1 MRLLTLLLVPLAF
14 YGSGCSLPVG
24 AEEIPAAEVAATAA
38 SLPEFVGA
46 DAIQAAVAL
55 RDASLQYRLYP
66 SARGDEGVVINQ
78 MPKAGHAMKPG
89 ETVDLVV
96 GGDERVMEMIKLAAQ
111 PPAPQPEDPV
121 KREADELEAIRAQFG
136 DKYELS
142 EEALSKIEVPSLE
155 GLHHENVPPA
165 PMPVP
170 SPVPKVAT
178 TAPLLGPADVP
189 IRVDAPAPEAA
200 TAPTTDQDAPAATA
214 QAAPIGAP
222 AVALSADDALTG
234 APTADLGSWSVTL
247 PGPTKPV
254 EYTVQGQ
261 VASGVATRTG
271 DGKTVFAV
279 CTPMANSR
287 GESLPAGV
295 VDQLLMAAPHRYGT
309 PQRSGRYTSAQMP
322 AVSSI
327 IPSGSG
333 PMRVVTW
340 YGYGQLCDVGVPV
353 DGHGRSDQIL
363 DPILSSLRPA

>member
-1 MRLLTLLLVPLAF
+1 MRLLPLLLIPLAL

-24 AEEIPAAEVAATAA
+24 AEERPTTEVSATAA

-55 RDASLQYRLYP
+55 RDAGLQFRLHP

-78 MPKAGHAMKPG
+78 LPKAGQAVKPG
-89 ETVDLVV
+89 GTVDLVV
-96 GGDERVMEMIKLAAQ
+96 GGDERVMEMIRLAAQ
-111 PPAPQPEDPV
+111 PPTPAPEDPV
-121 KREADELEAIRAQFG
+121 KREVDELEAIRAQFG

-165 PMPVP
+165 PMPAP
-170 SPVPKVAT
+170 SPVPKMAT
-178 TAPLLGPADVP
+178 TAPYLGPADVP
-189 IRVDAPAPEAA
+189 VRVDDPAPEPSPQEGEAVAVTNTA
-200 TAPTTDQDAPAATA
+200 T
-214 QAAPIGAP
+214 PIGAP
-222 AVALSADDALTG
+222 DVALTPDEPLTG
-234 APTADLGSWSVTL
+234 VATADLGSWAVTL
-247 PGPTKPV
+247 PGPTKQV

-261 VASGVATRTG
+261 VAAGVATRTA

-327 IPSGSG
+327 IPSGNG

-353 DGHGRSDQIL
+353 DGQGRSDQIL
-363 DPILSSLRPA
+363 DPILNSLRPA

>member
-1 MRLLTLLLVPLAF
+1 MRLLTLLLVPLAL

-24 AEEIPAAEVAATAA
+24 AEEMPETVVSATAA

-55 RDASLQYRLYP
+55 RDAGLAFRLHA

-78 MPKAGHAMKPG
+78 MPKAGQAMTPG

-111 PPAPQPEDPV
+111 PPAPAPEDPI
-121 KREADELEAIRAQFG
+121 KREANELEAIRARFG

-142 EEALSKIEVPSLE
+142 EAALANVEVPSLE

-165 PMPVP
+165 PLP
-170 SPVPKVAT
+170 SPSPAPSVGT
-178 TAPLLGPADVP
+178 TAPRLGSADVP
-189 IRVDAPAPEAA
+189 VRVDGPETVP
-200 TAPTTDQDAPAATA
+200 TASHEANGSLGDEPAA
-214 QAAPIGAP
+214 PVGAP
-222 AVALSADDALTG
+222 AVALAPDDSLTG
-234 APTADLGSWSVTL
+234 PSTVDLGSWSVTL
-247 PGPTKPV
+247 PGPTKAV
-254 EYTVQGQ
+254 AYQVQGQ
-261 VASGVATRTG
+261 TASGVATRTPE
-271 DGKTVFAV
+271 GKTIFAV

-295 VDQLLMAAPHRYGT
+295 VDQLLMAAPYRYGT

-327 IPSGSG
+327 IPSGHG

-353 DGHGRSDQIL
+353 DGQGRSDQVL
-363 DPILSSLRPA
+363 DPILSSLRSA